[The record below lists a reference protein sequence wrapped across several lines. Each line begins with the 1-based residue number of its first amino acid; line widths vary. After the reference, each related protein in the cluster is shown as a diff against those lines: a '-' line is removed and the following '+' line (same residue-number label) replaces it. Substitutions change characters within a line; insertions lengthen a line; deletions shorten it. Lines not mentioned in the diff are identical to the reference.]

1 MMYSTGARIGFFTGN
16 VRKITEDLKALR
28 SGDLHLVS
36 YMYLEDSVEDLRFQ
50 MH

>member
-36 YMYLEDSVEDLRFQ
+36 YLEDLVEDLRFQ
-50 MH
+50 MY